1 MSNLISLPN
10 YVNGSFRDSKEK
22 KILRDYKGKDFAV
35 IYNVSPS
42 DLREAKRNISIIKDE
57 LKGIELNKIIN
68 LLKKSMNYYFT
79 SEDSFITISKLTGS
93 PYNYVKKSVKEL
105 KEWVLN
111 IEDYLKMCF
120 NKPDYNKIPLVYENK
135 IIAYEKYV
143 PYGPVIG
150 VLPKNSEAESIYLI
164 LQILLAKS
172 PSIIKTSSS
181 LGSNFSSLELVKA
194 LNKTI
199 DELKDPE
206 LEIIKRS
213 VNIVNI
219 FNTERDMIIKKLE
232 VEKASYVIFGS
243 NRTIEKVED
252 LLKGTNPNKIIKM
265 GTGLSISVVLKDAD
279 IKFSTEEICTSASI
293 DRGNDCVS
301 SNIVYV
307 EEGVFKSFMSEA
319 KNLSYKYES
328 KDPFSEDNIIGHV
341 HKDDIDVIKAKLT
354 KLDKHRHLKGLPETL
369 HLSIIE
375 LEEHHHFEEF
385 PGPVL
390 GIRKFKNLNH
400 FFTLFK
406 KDLERNKLE
415 KNLVSAV
422 FTRNESKFEEITNNI
437 NSYTFKLNKGSEKMN
452 FLLEHQG
459 TYIIKEL
466 LDKRIIEK

>member
-1 MSNLISLPN
+1 
-10 YVNGSFRDSKEK
+10 
-22 KILRDYKGKDFAV
+22 
-35 IYNVSPS
+35 
-42 DLREAKRNISIIKDE
+42 
-57 LKGIELNKIIN
+57 
-68 LLKKSMNYYFT
+68 
-79 SEDSFITISKLTGS
+79 
-93 PYNYVKKSVKEL
+93 
-105 KEWVLN
+105 
-111 IEDYLKMCF
+111 
-120 NKPDYNKIPLVYENK
+120 
-135 IIAYEKYV
+135 
-143 PYGPVIG
+143 
-150 VLPKNSEAESIYLI
+150 
-164 LQILLAKS
+164 
-172 PSIIKTSSS
+172 
-181 LGSNFSSLELVKA
+181 
-194 LNKTI
+194 
-199 DELKDPE
+199 
-206 LEIIKRS
+206 
-213 VNIVNI
+213 
-219 FNTERDMIIKKLE
+219 MIIKKLE